1 MPHHYGWAPKW
12 EVGGIDLSLT
22 NAVLNMW
29 LAAAITVVVFWV
41 AASKSR
47 LIPKGIQTMVEV
59 SMDFVK
65 DQLVYSVMN
74 PKDGKT
80 WFPFIATT
88 FFFILFMNSAG
99 LIPWIGYTPT
109 ATIWVTMTLAIG
121 VYLVAVVIGMI
132 KHGPITFWKQTLI
145 PQGLPGKNRIMK
157 AIGSGFFLVIEF
169 ISQLAR
175 PFSLGVRLFANMLAD
190 HIILLIF
197 VGFIFL
203 VGTSFAIG
211 HVLII
216 PVSIVLEVV
225 FYAFAMFVAFIQ
237 AVIFA
242 FLTSIYINDALHPG
256 H

>member
-1 MPHHYGWAPKW
+1 
-12 EVGGIDLSLT
+12 
-22 NAVLNMW
+22 MW
-29 LAAAITVVVFWV
+29 LAAAFTVVVFWV

-47 LIPKGIQTMVEV
+47 LIPKGIQNLVEV

-74 PKDGKT
+74 PKDGRR

-88 FFFILFMNSAG
+88 FFFILFMNSTG

-121 VYLVAVVIGMI
+121 VYLVAVVIGMA
-132 KHGPITFWKQTLI
+132 KHGPIKFWRQTLI
-145 PQGLPGKNRIMK
+145 PKGLPRKNPIMR
-157 AIGSGFFLVIEF
+157 AIATGFFLVIEF

-203 VGTSFAIG
+203 VGTSFVFG

-216 PVSIVLEVV
+216 PISLVLEAV

-237 AVIFA
+237 SVIFA
-242 FLTSIYINDALHPG
+242 FFTSM
-256 H
+256 